1 MEEIEVPLNTESPR
15 AVSAIVR
22 RGEHF
27 LLVLRANPPAQNMY
41 AFPGGR
47 VNPDEDA
54 RAAAMRELA
63 EETGIIATEARA
75 YATYDLTADR
85 QPDEPHYHLTVFE
98 MTEPGTIEPVAMD
111 DAAAL
116 GWYQISETRQLSMPP
131 SMHAC
136 FEKLAAGR
144 GVT

>member
-1 MEEIEVPLNTESPR
+1 MNTETPR

-22 RGEHF
+22 RGEHY
-27 LLVLRANPPAQNMY
+27 LLVLRANPPARNMY

-47 VNPDEDA
+47 VDPNEDA
-54 RAAAMRELA
+54 KTAAMRELA

-85 QPDEPHYHLTVFE
+85 QADEPHYHLTVFE
-98 MTEPGTIEPVAMD
+98 VTEPGTVEPVAMD

-116 GWYQISETRQLSMPP
+116 GWFRISETGKLSMPA

-136 FEKLAAGR
+136 FAKLAAGR
-144 GVT
+144 V